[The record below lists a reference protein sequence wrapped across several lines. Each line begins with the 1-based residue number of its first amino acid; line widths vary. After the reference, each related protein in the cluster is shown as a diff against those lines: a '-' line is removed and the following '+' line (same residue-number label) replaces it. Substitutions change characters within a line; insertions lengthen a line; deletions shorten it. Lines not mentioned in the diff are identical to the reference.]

1 MTSNDEPVVSIGQ
14 QIRLLMEW
22 SKEHQ
27 GKSYSL
33 REMAR
38 AADLSTQGL
47 TNILDGT
54 TPDPRVEPLRNLCRL
69 FQVSLDYLSR
79 RTESEC
85 RAYLMQRLIEHGT
98 PILQQITIESQQL
111 SPRGR
116 DNVMVVLQ
124 WLEMSQNN

>member
-1 MTSNDEPVVSIGQ
+1 MISNDELIVSIGQ

-22 SKEHQ
+22 AKAHR

-33 REMAR
+33 REIAR

-69 FQVSLDYLSR
+69 FQVSLDYLNCQ
-79 RTESEC
+79 TEAEC
-85 RAYLMQRLIEHGT
+85 RAYLMQRLIEHST
-98 PILQQITIESQQL
+98 PILQQIAVESQQL

>member
-1 MTSNDEPVVSIGQ
+1 MTSNDAPIVSIGQ

-22 SKEHQ
+22 SKAHQ

-33 REMAR
+33 REIAR
-38 AADLSTQGL
+38 AADLTTQGL
-47 TNILDGT
+47 TNILDGI
-54 TPDPRVEPLRNLCRL
+54 TPDPRVEPLRNLCRF
-69 FQVSLDYLSR
+69 FQISLDYLSC
-79 RTESEC
+79 RTESDC
-85 RAYLMQRLIEHGT
+85 RAYLMHHLIDYGT
-98 PILQQITIESQQL
+98 PLLQQIAVESQQL

>member
-14 QIRLLMEW
+14 QIRLLIEW

-33 REMAR
+33 REIAR
-38 AADLSTQGL
+38 AADLTTQGL
-47 TNILDGT
+47 ANILDGT
-54 TPDPRVEPLRNLCRL
+54 TPDPRLEPLRNLCR
-69 FQVSLDYLSR
+69 FFHVSLDYLNC
-79 RTESEC
+79 RTESDC
-85 RAYLMQRLIEHGT
+85 RTYLMRRLIEYGT
-98 PILQQITIESQQL
+98 PILQQIAVESQQL
-111 SPRGR
+111 SPQGR

>member
-14 QIRLLMEW
+14 QIHLLIEW

-27 GKSYSL
+27 GKSYSI
-33 REMAR
+33 REIAR

-54 TPDPRVEPLRNLCRL
+54 TPDPRVEPLRNLCRF
-69 FQVSLDYLSR
+69 FQVSLDYLGC

-85 RAYLMQRLIEHGT
+85 HSYLMQRLIEYGT
-98 PILQQITIESQQL
+98 PILQQIAVESQQL

>member
-1 MTSNDEPVVSIGQ
+1 MIPNDDPVVSIGQ
-14 QIRLLMEW
+14 QIHLLMEW
-22 SKEHQ
+22 AKAHQ
-27 GKSYSL
+27 GKSYSF
-33 REMAR
+33 REIAR

-54 TPDPRVEPLRNLCRL
+54 TPDPRLEPLRNLCHF
-69 FQVSLDYLSR
+69 FQVSLDYLNC
-79 RTESEC
+79 RTESDC
-85 RAYLMQRLIEHGT
+85 RTYLMRRLIEYGT
-98 PILQQITIESQQL
+98 PILQQIAVESQQL